1 MWVAARVGYLGAIT
15 MLQEYRNMIFSF
27 EDLDHIHPTST
38 KALGMCNESAVML
51 IQRVVWW
58 DI

>member
-1 MWVAARVGYLGAIT
+1 MWVAARVGYLGKIA

-38 KALGMCNESAVML
+38 KALGMRYESAVML
-51 IQRVVWW
+51 IQKVVWW
-58 DI
+58 AI